1 MIYLDF
7 NTKTRV
13 LKISNDSSFIIQETI
28 HDVITTRSEGYFYEV
43 IQTLDDET
51 KKAPIIRTP
60 VDRTYIRYRHT
71 E

>member
-13 LKISNDSSFIIQETI
+13 LKVNSDHVETI
-28 HDVITTRSEGYFYEV
+28 QDVITIRCEGHFYEV
-43 IQTLDDET
+43 IQSSDDGI
-51 KKAPIIRTP
+51 KAPILRTP
-60 VDRTYIRYRHT
+60 VNLTFIRYRHS

>member
-28 HDVITTRSEGYFYEV
+28 HDVITIRSEGYFYEV
-43 IQTLDDET
+43 IQTLDDDT

>member
-1 MIYLDF
+1 MIYLEF

-28 HDVITTRSEGYFYEV
+28 HDVITIRSEGYFYEV

>member
-13 LKISNDSSFIIQETI
+13 LKVNADHMETI
-28 HDVITTRSEGYFYEV
+28 QDVITIRCEGHFYEV
-43 IQTLDDET
+43 IQSSDDGI
-51 KKAPIIRTP
+51 KAPILRTP
-60 VDRTYIRYRHT
+60 VSLTFIRYRHS

>member
-13 LKISNDSSFIIQETI
+13 LKISNDSSFLIQETI
-28 HDVITTRSEGYFYEV
+28 HDVITIRAEGYFYEV

>member
-28 HDVITTRSEGYFYEV
+28 HDVITIRSEGYFYEV

>member
-13 LKISNDSSFIIQETI
+13 LKVSNSFTYDNLEIIQ
-28 HDVITTRSEGYFYEV
+28 DVITIRSEGNFYEA
-43 IQTLDDET
+43 IQSLNDGT
-51 KKAPIIRTP
+51 KAPIIRTP
-60 VDRTYIRYRHT
+60 VNLTYIRYNHS

>member
-13 LKISNDSSFIIQETI
+13 LKVNAEKIKLCHVETI
-28 HDVITTRSEGYFYEV
+28 QDVITIRCEGHFYEV
-43 IQTLDDET
+43 IQSSDDGI
-51 KKAPIIRTP
+51 KAPILRTP
-60 VDRTYIRYRHT
+60 VNLTFIRYRHS

>member
-28 HDVITTRSEGYFYEV
+28 HDVITIRADGYFYEA
-43 IQTLDDET
+43 IQTLDDGT
-51 KKAPIIRTP
+51 KAPILRTP
-60 VDRTYIRYRHT
+60 VDRTFIRYRHT

>member
-13 LKISNDSSFIIQETI
+13 LKVSNSFTYDNSEVIQ
-28 HDVITTRSEGYFYEV
+28 DVITIRSEGYFYEV
-43 IQTLDDET
+43 IQTLNDG
-51 KKAPIIRTP
+51 KNAPIIRTP
-60 VDRTYIRYRHT
+60 VDQTFIRYNHS